1 MGVMAGIGAVTGGI
15 SAAQMYCQQEK
26 QAQRI
31 RQETQEF
38 IQQSSTLFQNLQAL
52 DAEIQQ
58 QTGAVMM
65 QESEAVNTLSSM
77 KAEYKSKMAKMQIGV
92 SVFIIIVFMLLLGKK
107 LKIY

>member
-26 QAQRI
+26 QAQRV
-31 RQETQEF
+31 RQQTQQF

-52 DAEIQQ
+52 DNETQQ
-58 QTGAVMM
+58 QTNDVMM
-65 QESEAVNTLSSM
+65 QESEAVNTLASM
-77 KAEYKSKMAKMQIGV
+77 TAEYKSKMEKMQIGV